1 MFLTVS
7 FLYPSFL
14 KATELE
20 VVGKFHASRTYFF
33 PHVLQAKAY
42 FSMSGRWLLTWA
54 LRFPLYTNPLRQC
67 SHLNGRFSSG
77 RWHIICLSYVSS
89 LLSSFPHS
97 WHLKSP
103 NRLWKENVINR
114 AAQSLS
120 CQATMMPNIFSVVP
134 NTFRS
139 LFQHFCIL
147 KHKELQLYHADFYF

>member
-1 MFLTVS
+1 MFLTVT

-20 VVGKFHASRTYFF
+20 VVGKSHASRTYFF
-33 PHVLQAKAY
+33 PHVLQANAY

-77 RWHIICLSYVSS
+77 RWHITCLSYVSS

-103 NRLWKENVINR
+103 NRLWKENVVIR
-114 AAQSLS
+114 AAQSLY
-120 CQATMMPNIFSVVP
+120 CQVTIMPNIFSVVL
-134 NTFRS
+134 TTVRS
-139 LFQHFCIL
+139 LFQHFCIW
-147 KHKELQLYHADFYF
+147 KHEELQLYHADF